1 MAFGIKARPLKNV
14 PFDISIESRRDA
26 TNGKSRGVGIFIA
39 GGLPPAKL
47 PQNFTLESYFQ
58 TGAVLQDQTRV
69 FFDGAL
75 TATHPVAVVKDLQL
89 SAGAGIWGNGQD
101 EVRRLDVGPRL
112 ELRFPVGE
120 TTQSIALDWRQ
131 RIAGSALP
139 GSGLAITLAV
149 QY

>member
-1 MAFGIKARPLKNV
+1 MLTQVYNCP
-14 PFDISIESRRDA
+14 
-26 TNGKSRGVGIFIA
+26 
-39 GGLPPAKL
+39 KL
-47 PQNFTLESYFQ
+47 PQQFTLESYFQ
-58 TGAVLQDQTRV
+58 TGAVIHDRTRL

-75 TATHPVAVVKDLQL
+75 TATRPVVSAQDLRL
-89 SAGAGIWGNGQD
+89 SAGAGIWANGQD

-139 GSGLAITLAV
+139 GSGPAITLAV